1 MQVKSNIRGF
11 TLVELLIAV
20 SLLSVV
26 LAATYYLLAFTYK
39 SYRHTV
45 SQYEAEQDA
54 RMAMIS
60 LEEDIRKAKEAE
72 ISGIIHNAVE
82 VTSSG
87 MQLDVY
93 TDVDKDDVMEFVQ
106 YKLENNELKRGEAE
120 LNHTPTKWTTLACM
134 IYNNT
139 RTPKEAIFT
148 VDDKRIDINLVIGDE
163 NNHLKEE
170 PVSLKTSVTVRSKGA
185 MQ

>member
-1 MQVKSNIRGF
+1 MQAKSNISGF

-20 SLLSVV
+20 SLSSIV
-26 LAATYYLLAFTYK
+26 LAALYYLLSFTYQ

-45 SQYEAEQDA
+45 AQYEAEQDA

-60 LEEDIRKAKEAE
+60 FEDDIRKAKEVE

-82 VTSSG
+82 VKSWG

-93 TDVDKDDVMEFVQ
+93 TDIDKDDVMEFVQ

-120 LNHTPTKWTTLACM
+120 LGHTPTKWTTLADM

-139 RTPKEAIFT
+139 MTPKEAIFA
-148 VDDKRIDINLVIGDE
+148 VDEERIDINLIIGDD
-163 NNHLKEE
+163 NNHLEEE
-170 PVSLKTSVTVRSKGA
+170 PVSLNTSITVRSKGA